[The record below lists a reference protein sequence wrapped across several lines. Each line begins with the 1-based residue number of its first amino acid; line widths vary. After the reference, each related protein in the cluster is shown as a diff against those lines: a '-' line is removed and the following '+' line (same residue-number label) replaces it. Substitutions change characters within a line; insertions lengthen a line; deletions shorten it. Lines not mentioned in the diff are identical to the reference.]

1 MELQSPYPRFELDRR
16 VTFDRSLLA
25 LGVLVALLL
34 VETFNGALRFYT
46 DQAGLSAIVY
56 LPKVACI
63 IAVAWEL
70 ITRPQQRG
78 LWLLLILAAASLLLG
93 RLHGAEFKSGF
104 FAVFIYAPLL
114 FGLLCG
120 PYLEMHRKA
129 VGWIIA
135 FCLVA
140 SLIGIALD
148 LLINVP
154 WKGYTYSMGG
164 VEVSANRSWSAYGLD
179 RIAGFSRMSSSLAM
193 MLAVF
198 SLYLGSFRLPLLA
211 RGLLYAVALVG
222 IVLTTNK
229 SSAGAFFLAL
239 MVMSIARQRLLF
251 LFAALLVVLGALLLP
266 LYGLYAQVDPY
277 LASATGDNLMGS
289 MVDRLVNTWPNLIK
303 VMDYNGWIYTGA
315 GLGMTGSA
323 YAAFPIFG
331 VEQLAVAD
339 NSLLYLWCLFGVAG
353 VALYL
358 LGVPMLMRLQRQPGQ
373 EARALLGIAYCI
385 LLIGWTSDVL
395 ESPIPSLFLGLAIGR
410 ALRLPGEAAPQPAPR
425 TCACRAACS
434 ACWPARC

>member
-1 MELQSPYPRFELDRR
+1 M
-16 VTFDRSLLA
+16 
-25 LGVLVALLL
+25 
-34 VETFNGALRFYT
+34 
-46 DQAGLSAIVY
+46 
-56 LPKVACI
+56 ACI

-198 SLYLGSFRLPLLA
+198 SLYLGSFRLPCWH
-211 RGLLYAVALVG
+211 AVCS
-222 IVLTTNK
+222 T
-229 SSAGAFFLAL
+229 
-239 MVMSIARQRLLF
+239 RWRWW
-251 LFAALLVVLGALLLP
+251 
-266 LYGLYAQVDPY
+266 
-277 LASATGDNLMGS
+277 ASCS
-289 MVDRLVNTWPNLIK
+289 P
-303 VMDYNGWIYTGA
+303 
-315 GLGMTGSA
+315 
-323 YAAFPIFG
+323 P
-331 VEQLAVAD
+331 
-339 NSLLYLWCLFGVAG
+339 
-353 VALYL
+353 
-358 LGVPMLMRLQRQPGQ
+358 
-373 EARALLGIAYCI
+373 
-385 LLIGWTSDVL
+385 TS
-395 ESPIPSLFLGLAIGR
+395 PP
-410 ALRLPGEAAPQPAPR
+410 PAP
-425 TCACRAACS
+425 S
-434 ACWPARC
+434 SSP